1 MKKLIALLLVL
12 TLVLSLAACSGGEP
26 GKTENTE
33 KPGATENTRTDITIA
48 NATPIPDFNPVEWYM
63 SDQSNLFQNVFST
76 LVDTVIHDD
85 LSVEYRPNL
94 AKSWEAENDGKVWVF
109 HLNEKA
115 VFANGDPV
123 TADDVKRCFE
133 YHRDSPYTMFNVTMI
148 ESIDVRDE
156 HTVAFNLT
164 GPNASVPGCWYM
176 IAIFDADLYEANKDT
191 FFDAPNGSGPYT
203 VTKMDKTTG
212 DYTLTLKENW
222 WGETKPTIQ
231 TINIKTITD
240 KSTLVIALQK
250 GEVDVANL
258 AGTNFAL
265 VEKDDKI
272 DKRETVSLVGYQVLM
287 SQNNEIL
294 KEHKELRQAIAYAID
309 YDAIRM
315 VTTGGYVASKESTVR
330 FATLDAELPAGVE
343 KYSYNVEKAKE
354 LIASTGLETPI
365 DLGEL
370 IGGSNG
376 AAEMVQQYLA
386 EVGIKVTPQSYENN
400 EFMRKMM
407 GGEYGIGITT
417 GSGYVSAAET
427 MLNYYGSGMT
437 YNFSKYSNAEVDAL
451 IATMMSTQDKTE
463 YLNCLKEALTIVVED
478 CPAVDIGLPAQYV
491 CTTKGLYVAPVWN
504 GVDMIVAHW

>member
-1 MKKLIALLLVL
+1 MKKLISLILVL
-12 TLVLSLAACSGGEP
+12 VLVLSLAACKKNDAADNSG
-26 GKTENTE
+26 
-33 KPGATENTRTDITIA
+33 RTDITIA
-48 NATPIPDFNPVEWYM
+48 NAAPIPDFNPVEWYM

-85 LSVEYRPNL
+85 LTSEFRPNL
-94 AKSWEAENDGKVWVF
+94 AKSWETESDGTVWVF

-133 YHRDSPYTMFNVTMI
+133 YHKDSPYTMSYVSMI

-164 GPNASVPGCWYM
+164 GANASVPACWYM
-176 IAIFDADLYEANKDT
+176 IAIFDADLYEANKET
-191 FFDAPNGSGPYT
+191 FFDNPNGSGPYT

-212 DYTLTLKENW
+212 DYTLTLKDNW
-222 WGETKPTIQ
+222 WGDTKPTIK

-240 KSTLVIALQK
+240 KGTLVIALQN

-258 AGTNFAL
+258 SGTNYAL
-265 VEKDDKI
+265 VEKDSNI
-272 DKRETVSLVGYQVLM
+272 DKKETVSLVGFQVLM
-287 SQNNEIL
+287 SANNETL
-294 KEHKELRQAIAYAID
+294 AAHKELRQAIAYAID

-315 VTTGGYVASKESTVR
+315 VTTGGYIASKESTVR
-330 FATLDAELPAGVE
+330 FATLDADLPAGVE
-343 KYSYNVEKAKE
+343 KYSYNVAKAKE
-354 LIASTGLETPI
+354 LVASSGLPTPI

-370 IGGSNG
+370 IGGANG

-386 EVGIKVTPQSYENN
+386 EIGIKVTPQNYENT

-407 GGEYGIGITT
+407 SGEFAIGITT
-417 GSGYVSAAET
+417 GVGNVSAAET
-427 MLNYYGSGMT
+427 VLNYYGTGMP
-437 YNFSKYSNAEVDAL
+437 YNFSKYSNPDVDAL
-451 IATMMSTQDKTE
+451 ISTMMTTQNKTE
-463 YLNCLKEALTIVVED
+463 YLDCLKQALTIVVED

-491 CTTKGLYVAPVWN
+491 CTTHGLYVAPVWN